1 MPWCGLD
8 HSYDYGDPNATN
20 QTYEYLDIALPVD
33 CQTLMIC
40 AFTLNMLLS
49 IVGNV
54 LVLIVL
60 IWRKSTRSDL
70 NPFLV
75 NLSVADLMMAVFCMP
90 FTFPTIMLGEWVFGR
105 VMCPVLIFMQ
115 QISVIVSIC
124 TLTAIGIDRYFAVM
138 YPLKVRVT
146 KNRTKIVFIFIW
158 VIAIS
163 LATVQTVF
171 VRVTTAIST
180 AKLYTSA
187 VIKMLVIIVVMFA
200 VCWLPVH
207 IFRVITL
214 FYPWLYDNFE
224 YQDTMRL
231 VNAGILWFAMAH
243 SFVNPFIYGF
253 LNDSFRNEAEF

>member
-8 HSYDYGDPNATN
+8 Y
-20 QTYEYLDIALPVD
+20 TYEYVDPNTTNITFDYLDMSLPME
-33 CQTLMIC
+33 CQILFIS

-115 QISVIVSIC
+115 QVG
-124 TLTAIGIDRYFAVM
+124 T
-138 YPLKVRVT
+138 
-146 KNRTKIVFIFIW
+146 
-158 VIAIS
+158 
-163 LATVQTVF
+163 Q
-171 VRVTTAIST
+171 
-180 AKLYTSA
+180 
-187 VIKMLVIIVVMFA
+187 
-200 VCWLPVH
+200 
-207 IFRVITL
+207 
-214 FYPWLYDNFE
+214 
-224 YQDTMRL
+224 
-231 VNAGILWFAMAH
+231 
-243 SFVNPFIYGF
+243 
-253 LNDSFRNEAEF
+253 